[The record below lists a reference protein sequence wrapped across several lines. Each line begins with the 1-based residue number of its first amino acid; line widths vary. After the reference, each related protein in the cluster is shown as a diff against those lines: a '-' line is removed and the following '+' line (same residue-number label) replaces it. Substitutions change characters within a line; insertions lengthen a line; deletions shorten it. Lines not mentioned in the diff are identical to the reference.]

1 MQSFDIVR
9 ENEIEETYRVSKI
22 KNDFDLKNEHCRL
35 ELRGEIDIP
44 ENWNIGVITGGSGT
58 GKSTIAKEIFKG
70 KVIIG
75 FEYTHKSVIDDMPK
89 VDINEIEKM
98 LYSVGLGSV
107 PSWLKPYKVLS
118 TGEKMRVDLA
128 RALLENDF
136 IVYDEFTS
144 TVDRQVAKILCIALN
159 KTLKEHYPR
168 KKFCAV
174 SCHKDFIEYLQ
185 PDWVYD
191 TDTGQTV
198 FPLAHDLKKHSQ
210 LENVKLASGQ
220 SLGSITI

>member
-1 MQSFDIVR
+1 MSLG
-9 ENEIEETYRVSKI
+9 IEGGV
-22 KNDFDLKNEHCRL
+22 
-35 ELRGEIDIP
+35 DIP
-44 ENWNIGVITGGSGT
+44 EKWNIGVITGGSGT
-58 GKSTIAKEIFKG
+58 GKSTIAKEIFKE

-89 VDINEIEKM
+89 ADINEIEKM
-98 LYSVGLGSV
+98 LYSVGLGSA

-144 TVDRQVAKILCIALN
+144 TVDRQVAKVLCIALN
-159 KTLKEHYPR
+159 KTLKEHYPE
-168 KKFCAV
+168 KKFVAV

-198 FPLAHDLKKHSQ
+198 FQSAHDLKKHSQ
-210 LENVKLASGQ
+210 LENVRLASGQ